1 MFLFVFQ
8 LKELQRVGLTQGRNV
23 DLYLSI
29 KVWMKVRWH
38 TDCRCWML
46 WGRGPHPTFESS
58 KSQVS
63 KAFLWKQK
71 TIANRNQLFKLFEEL
86 LPTKRSSHLNKN
98 CKSFGYRYTRFA
110 ISWIRFVLKAAF
122 RTSKLSTVSKLMNE
136 SAVLRFTEDSLRT
149 KLLLTVLSPSFE
161 IFKKIELSLS
171 VAVN

>member
-8 LKELQRVGLTQGRNV
+8 LKELQRVGLTRGR
-23 DLYLSI
+23 
-29 KVWMKVRWH
+29 KRWSVLVNQSVNESEMAH
-38 TDCRCWML
+38 YCRCRML
-46 WGRGPHPTFESS
+46 CFW
-58 KSQVS
+58 KQQSQVS

-86 LPTKRSSHLNKN
+86 LPTKRSSHVNKN
-98 CKSFGYRYTRFA
+98 RKSFGYRYTRCA

-136 SAVLRFTEDSLRT
+136 SAILLFTEDSLRT
-149 KLLLTVLSPSFE
+149 KSVLTVLSPSFE
-161 IFKKIELSLS
+161 TLKKIELSLS